1 MKKNLILLVFSFS
14 FIVSYALPYKRAS
27 VVKSYR
33 TSMKE
38 KNFVQARQVLIDA
51 MREHSEA
58 ASDAQLY
65 RFKLDAINELIG
77 VENRKIYLNSK
88 PDTATCRMRRH
99 SASEFSLWVLSSDD
113 SFFSVGSS

>member
-1 MKKNLILLVFSFS
+1 MTFMLLTFSFSYDMKKILILLVFSFS

-65 RFKLDAINELIG
+65 RFNCEFFQ
-77 VENRKIYLNSK
+77 IY
-88 PDTATCRMRRH
+88 
-99 SASEFSLWVLSSDD
+99 V
-113 SFFSVGSS
+113 